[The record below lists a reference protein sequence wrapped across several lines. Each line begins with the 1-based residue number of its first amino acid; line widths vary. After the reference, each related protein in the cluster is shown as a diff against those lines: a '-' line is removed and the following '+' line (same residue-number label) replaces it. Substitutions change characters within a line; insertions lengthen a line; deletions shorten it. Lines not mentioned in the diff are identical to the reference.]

1 MDQRAF
7 EAALREEL
15 DKRIGEVSGY
25 SDDAFGHIGTG
36 EMLVVFLTCVLL
48 PVVLVLVTR

>member
-1 MDQRAF
+1 MDQRLF

-25 SDDAFGHIGTG
+25 QDDTFGHIGKG
-36 EMLVVFLTCVLL
+36 EMAIVFLTCVLL
-48 PVVLVLVTR
+48 PVLLVLVTR

>member
-1 MDQRAF
+1 MDQRLF

-25 SDDAFGHIGTG
+25 QDDTFGHIGNG
-36 EMLVVFLTCVLL
+36 EMAIVFLTCVLL
-48 PVVLVLVTR
+48 PVLLVLVTR